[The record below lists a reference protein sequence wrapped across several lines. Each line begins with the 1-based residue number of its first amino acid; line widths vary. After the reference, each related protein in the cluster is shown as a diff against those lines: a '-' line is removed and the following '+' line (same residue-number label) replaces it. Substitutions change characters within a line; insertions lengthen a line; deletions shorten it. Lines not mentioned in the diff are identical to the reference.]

1 MSSAVLTLC
10 GRVFVI
16 WFSYLCKVPG
26 GREQGEDFEKPFQCL
41 LVKVPPT
48 WEGIGVKASVE
59 QRGGQRPSICCL
71 VPPGARRAA
80 PGHARSAL
88 SPGMPCAHCS
98 WSPCLPRTPRLPERQ
113 LLGLRRG
120 ASVLTY
126 ANVGPFALG
135 MQESA
140 QLSSVCLRMWLFTVC
155 VCVGGAALP
164 AALRAK
170 GGLECLCLILH
181 TQEVSVVTEGIVS

>member
-1 MSSAVLTLC
+1 MSSAVLTLY

-120 ASVLTY
+120 
-126 ANVGPFALG
+126 G
-135 MQESA
+135 
-140 QLSSVCLRMWLFTVC
+140 
-155 VCVGGAALP
+155 
-164 AALRAK
+164 
-170 GGLECLCLILH
+170 ECAHLCQRGTFLLWGCRNQH
-181 TQEVSVVTEGIVS
+181 SFLLCA

>member
-120 ASVLTY
+120 ASALTY
-126 ANVGPFALG
+126 ANVGPFCFGDAG
-135 MQESA
+135 ISTAFFCVPENVA
-140 QLSSVCLRMWLFTVC
+140 FYGVC
-155 VCVGGAALP
+155 VCG
-164 AALRAK
+164 
-170 GGLECLCLILH
+170 GGLFH
-181 TQEVSVVTEGIVS
+181 RR